1 MVFTPK
7 GKHLVAGERLDGTGT
22 FAAVPAHGPVHH
34 FTAGVTAEIGT
45 PDQIFGG
52 RRAETQKFLASAR

>member
-7 GKHLVAGERLDGTGT
+7 RKHLVAGERLDGAGT
-22 FAAVPAHGPVHH
+22 FAAAPAQGQVHH
-34 FTAGVTAEIGT
+34 FTVGVVAKIGT

-52 RRAETQKFLASAR
+52 RRAEAQKFLASAR